1 MIYFISNNGVQKG
14 PLTFEQLKGQKIN
27 KDTLVW
33 KEGAPDWVKASEVE
47 ELVPILELMPPS
59 VDTVS
64 AVTANVEMASQVRN
78 GERKVEVCNNAPNCE
93 VEMLAKAPEVE
104 KENIQKKLIDNT
116 MTFSHFLTFKGR
128 CRRTEYFMVSVLC
141 YAIIGACAGM
151 SLDDTVFSVLLLL
164 LISYV
169 YISTA
174 VRRCHDRGHSG
185 FYILIPYYC
194 LYLLFADSKP
204 GDNKYGNNPKGI
216 YFKGQ
221 C

>member
-128 CRRTEYFMVSVLC
+128 CRRTEYLWSLCCAMRLLVRVL
-141 YAIIGACAGM
+141 G
-151 SLDDTVFSVLLLL
+151 
-164 LISYV
+164 
-169 YISTA
+169 
-174 VRRCHDRGHSG
+174 CHLMTR
-185 FYILIPYYC
+185 FFRYYC
-194 LYLLFADSKP
+194 CYLYRMCIFQRP
-204 GDNKYGNNPKGI
+204 
-216 YFKGQ
+216 
-221 C
+221 